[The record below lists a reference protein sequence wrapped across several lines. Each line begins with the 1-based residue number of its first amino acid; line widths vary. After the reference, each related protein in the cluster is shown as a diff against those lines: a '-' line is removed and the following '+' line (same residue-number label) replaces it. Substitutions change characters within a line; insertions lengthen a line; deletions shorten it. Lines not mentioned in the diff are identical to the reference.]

1 MVHEIP
7 HSLGRLTKSHVYAL
21 NNGAVITQG
30 LNATQSDLDNL
41 KFKPG
46 DIVELATEDDQVHTF
61 SCRILDIELV
71 RTDAGHVI
79 IRLTLRKS

>member
-30 LNATQSDLDNL
+30 LETTQSELDNL

-46 DIVELATEDDQVHTF
+46 DTVELATEDDQAHTF
-61 SCRILDIELV
+61 SCRILDIESV
-71 RTDAGHVI
+71 RAEAGNVK